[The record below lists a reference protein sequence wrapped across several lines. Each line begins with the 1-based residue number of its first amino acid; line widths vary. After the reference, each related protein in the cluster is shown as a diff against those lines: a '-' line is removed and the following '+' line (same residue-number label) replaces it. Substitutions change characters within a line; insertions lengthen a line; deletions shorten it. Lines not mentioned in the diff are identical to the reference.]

1 LVLGGQLE
9 CSWAVVGHTEH
20 GEVVLGVQE
29 DGEPFGQQL
38 LGVGDHQADDRS
50 HAVDAPGAVR

>member
-9 CSWAVVGHTEH
+9 RPWAIVGHTEH

-29 DGEPFGQQL
+29 DGEPVGQQL
-38 LGVGDHQADDRS
+38 LGVGDD
-50 HAVDAPGAVR
+50 